1 MNKIYYF
8 TGTGNSL
15 QIAEDLSGELGES
28 SINKI
33 AEYSGDL
40 IEADTLG
47 IIFPIYFWGLPL
59 IVCEFL
65 KKLNV
70 KKDTYIYAIGNFGGL
85 PGKALDQCEEILH
98 ERKLKLSAGFL
109 VNMPGNYIIGYGAIS
124 KKVQEKLFK
133 KEAEKILKISE
144 CIKNKEVLKIE
155 KSHLI
160 FDRVFTNYFYKH
172 INECNE
178 LDNNYTVNDTCTGC
192 GLCAKRCPV
201 NNIVMVNDRPM
212 WKHHCELCVSCIQ
225 SCPKKA
231 IDYNG
236 KTKNREHYLNP
247 NVKIV

>member
-70 KKDTYIYAIGNFGGL
+70 KKAHIGCPSCINSCTKAIGSIQPKINSR
-85 PGKALDQCEEILH
+85 AIL
-98 ERKLKLSAGFL
+98 
-109 VNMPGNYIIGYGAIS
+109 I
-124 KKVQEKLFK
+124 
-133 KEAEKILKISE
+133 
-144 CIKNKEVLKIE
+144 
-155 KSHLI
+155 
-160 FDRVFTNYFYKH
+160 
-172 INECNE
+172 
-178 LDNNYTVNDTCTGC
+178 
-192 GLCAKRCPV
+192 
-201 NNIVMVNDRPM
+201 
-212 WKHHCELCVSCIQ
+212 
-225 SCPKKA
+225 
-231 IDYNG
+231 
-236 KTKNREHYLNP
+236 
-247 NVKIV
+247 

>member
-70 KKDTYIYAIGNFGGL
+70 KRILIFMPL
-85 PGKALDQCEEILH
+85 EIL
-98 ERKLKLSAGFL
+98 ADF
-109 VNMPGNYIIGYGAIS
+109 
-124 KKVQEKLFK
+124 
-133 KEAEKILKISE
+133 
-144 CIKNKEVLKIE
+144 
-155 KSHLI
+155 
-160 FDRVFTNYFYKH
+160 
-172 INECNE
+172 
-178 LDNNYTVNDTCTGC
+178 
-192 GLCAKRCPV
+192 PV
-201 NNIVMVNDRPM
+201 RHWI
-212 WKHHCELCVSCIQ
+212 
-225 SCPKKA
+225 
-231 IDYNG
+231 
-236 KTKNREHYLNP
+236 
-247 NVKIV
+247 NVKRFCMKEN

>member
-98 ERKLKLSAGFL
+98 ERKLKLE
-109 VNMPGNYIIGYGAIS
+109 VIS
-124 KKVQEKLFK
+124 WF
-133 KEAEKILKISE
+133 
-144 CIKNKEVLKIE
+144 
-155 KSHLI
+155 
-160 FDRVFTNYFYKH
+160 F
-172 INECNE
+172 
-178 LDNNYTVNDTCTGC
+178 G
-192 GLCAKRCPV
+192 
-201 NNIVMVNDRPM
+201 
-212 WKHHCELCVSCIQ
+212 
-225 SCPKKA
+225 
-231 IDYNG
+231 
-236 KTKNREHYLNP
+236 
-247 NVKIV
+247 